1 MQKNPP
7 TAIWRGKM
15 QGAPLNFPAGSALEG
30 YPEEIC
36 SWKPAKTVLA
46 GKNAEL
52 STKFRGR
59 RAPRTVLLGK

>member
-15 QGAPLNFPAGSALEG
+15 QGTPLNFPAESALEG
-30 YPEEIC
+30 YPEENC

-52 STKFRGR
+52 STKFRGW
-59 RAPRTVLLGK
+59 RAPWTVLLGK